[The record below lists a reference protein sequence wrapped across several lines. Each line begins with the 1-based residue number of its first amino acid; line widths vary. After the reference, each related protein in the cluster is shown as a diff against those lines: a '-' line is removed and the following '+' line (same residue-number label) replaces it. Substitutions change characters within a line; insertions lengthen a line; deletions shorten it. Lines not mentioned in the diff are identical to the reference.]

1 MLLHMSY
8 TVGSSSPDLE
18 PLLSEDAVRA
28 SIVSAATRASF
39 HLTQVCAGQVIR
51 VVPLTVE

>member
-1 MLLHMSY
+1 MSY

-28 SIVSAATRASF
+28 SIGSAATRASF
-39 HLTQVCAGQVIR
+39 HLTQVCVGQVIH